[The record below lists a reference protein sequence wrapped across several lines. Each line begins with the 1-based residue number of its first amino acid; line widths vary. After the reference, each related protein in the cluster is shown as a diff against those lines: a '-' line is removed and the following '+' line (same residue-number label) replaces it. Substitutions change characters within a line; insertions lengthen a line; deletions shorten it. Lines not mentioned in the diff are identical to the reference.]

1 MSAGIPPFR
10 AVVSFLYNLPF
21 GKGKR
26 FGSSIP
32 AVADYAIGGWR
43 ISGNYQWENGTYFT
57 PYFAGSD
64 PSNTNTFGGRPDCL
78 ANGNLSKSQRT
89 MERYFDTA
97 EFAVPPDNVGRFGS
111 CGANILEGP
120 GLNVF
125 NLGLLK
131 EITMRETYKLKL
143 EAVSS
148 NVFNHPS
155 FGIPDATLG
164 SPTYG
169 MLVDTRTGTAARD
182 LSLTV
187 RLAF

>member
-1 MSAGIPPFR
+1 MPGVE
-10 AVVSFLYNLPF
+10 VVITNV
-21 GKGKR
+21 GTN
-26 FGSSIP
+26 
-32 AVADYAIGGWR
+32 
-43 ISGNYQWENGTYFT
+43 ISPTHHG
-57 PYFAGSD
+57 A
-64 PSNTNTFGGRPDCL
+64 L
-78 ANGNLSKSQRT
+78 L
-89 MERYFDTA
+89 FDTA
-97 EFAVPPDNVGRFGS
+97 AFAVPPDNAGRFGG

-120 GLNVF
+120 GLNVL

-155 FGIPDATLG
+155 FDIPDATLG

-169 MLVDTRTGTAARD
+169 MVVHTRTGTAARD

-187 RLAF
+187 RVAF